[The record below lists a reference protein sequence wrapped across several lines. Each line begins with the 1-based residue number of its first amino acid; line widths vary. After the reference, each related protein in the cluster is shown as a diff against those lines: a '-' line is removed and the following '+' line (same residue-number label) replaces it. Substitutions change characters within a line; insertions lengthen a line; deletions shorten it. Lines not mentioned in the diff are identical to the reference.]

1 MKVAIFGASGGI
13 GKFAVKHALAKG
25 YTVNAFLRDPDKLP
39 FRSDQLIVFQGEIT
53 DYSLIK
59 SAIDGCDAVIWCV
72 GVNMKKHSDGMPSLA
87 GHRLLFQAMK
97 ECKIPRLIDWA
108 TTSVKFNDDKWSIIT
123 IFPGFFAGILLK
135 QAKAEMVAIGKAVF
149 ESGLDWTLVR
159 FVAPRDTPYTG
170 KVKAGFGN
178 VRMKMAIS
186 REDIAAFMVEQVESD
201 LYHYSMPI
209 IGS

>member
-25 YTVNAFLRDPDKLP
+25 YSVNAYLRDPQKLPLRSDKL
-39 FRSDQLIVFQGEIT
+39 RVFKGEIT
-53 DYSLIK
+53 DYSLMK
-59 SAIDGCDAVIWCV
+59 EAIEGCDAVIWCV
-72 GVNMKKHSDGMPSLA
+72 GVNMKKHSDGMPSLE
-87 GHRLLFQAMK
+87 GHYLLFKAMK
-97 ECKIPRLIDWA
+97 ECKITHLIDWA
-108 TTSVKFNDDKWSIIT
+108 TTSVKFKNDKWSIIT
-123 IFPGFFAGILLK
+123 IFPGFFAGILLN
-135 QAKAEMVAIGKAVF
+135 QAKSEMVAIGKAVF

-170 KVKAGFGN
+170 KVKAGFGD

-186 REDIAAFMVEQVESD
+186 REDIAAFMVEQVESNQ
-201 LYHYSMPI
+201 YHCSMPI